1 MPGDYSQYVN
11 LKPYDVSVVD
21 VYLGAQE
28 LARVTLPEFNLRQG
42 TVEDAMF
49 QAFSYIQMLGV
60 SAINRLPSRL
70 MEGLARMLG
79 VSRNEGSRAVV
90 DTILTFNDDVSIKLE
105 RGVGATYKITI
116 ADSVVEYP
124 FATTIDVSVVTTT
137 ARVASTGNVAIATDL
152 QNSDTI
158 DGVTLVTG
166 DKVLLK
172 DQTAGEENGCYTVVS
187 SGVASRSPGA
197 DIVNY
202 ISNYQFPQFIS
213 VTEGTA
219 NAGTG
224 WYVSNRYGTITLGT
238 TEITYAAS
246 LLPIVHL
253 RLTSLAVGAHPP
265 PSAGD
270 PMVLTSVIPELE
282 AAVVGNPTN
291 FAAGS
296 NPESDREYLDRCTT
310 HLESLSSASVTEN
323 QLKRKVLT
331 DNSHISRAN
340 VYDLTTS
347 ADRILNQLPL
357 ASPAGPTLYPGYS
370 LIVAYGIGR
379 NLTPTEKSTL
389 ALVVSNLTIAGL
401 TLAVVDPILIDLTV
415 TADVTVAKNR
425 TSTEMALMI
434 KNRLKGILHVNE
446 WTGVSE
452 SIMASDVSQAIRN
465 IGGVDFVQNL
475 VIAPSGAASIA
486 ATDWYGSGTTQ
497 GNILDAAGDPNI
509 YYLSKGS
516 YPHLSATTQITL
528 NITVNT

>member
-49 QAFSYIQMLGV
+49 QAFAYMQMLGV

-70 MEGLARMLG
+70 MEGISRMMG
-79 VSRNEGSRAVV
+79 VTRNEGSRAVV
-90 DTILTFNDDVSIKLE
+90 DAVFTFNDDVSIKLE
-105 RGVGATYKITI
+105 RGTGATYKITI

-137 ARVASTGNVAIATDL
+137 ARVASTANVAIATGL
-152 QNSDTI
+152 ENGDTI
-158 DGVTLVTG
+158 DGVTLATG

-187 SGVASRSPGA
+187 SGAASRSPGA
-197 DIVNY
+197 DVVNY

-213 VTEGTA
+213 VAEGTA
-219 NAGTG
+219 NAGTS
-224 WYVSNRYGTITLGT
+224 WHVSNRYGSITLGT
-238 TEITYAAS
+238 TEITYTAS
-246 LLPIVHL
+246 SLPIVNL

-265 PSAGD
+265 PSTGD
-270 PMVLTSVIPELE
+270 PMTLTSVVPELE
-282 AAVVGNPTN
+282 MAVVGSPTN

-331 DNSHISRAN
+331 DNNHISRAK

-347 ADRILNQLPL
+347 ADRALNQLPL
-357 ASPAGPTLYPGYS
+357 ASPAGPTSHPGYS

-379 NLTPTEKSTL
+379 NLTPTEKSAL
-389 ALVVSNLTIAGL
+389 ALTVSNQTIAGL
-401 TLAVVDPILIDLTV
+401 TLAVEDPILIDLTV
-415 TADVTVAKNR
+415 VADVVVAKNR
-425 TSTEMALMI
+425 TGTDMELMI
-434 KNRLKGILHVNE
+434 KNRLKAAIHVNQ
-446 WTGVSE
+446 WTGVAE
-452 SIMASDVSQAIRN
+452 AIMASDISKIIQN
-465 IGGVDFVQNL
+465 TDGVDFVQKL

-497 GNILDAAGDPNI
+497 GNILLAAGDPNI
-509 YYLSKGS
+509 YYLSMGS

>member
-11 LKPYDVSVVD
+11 LKPYDISAVD

-49 QAFSYIQMLGV
+49 QAFAYMQMLGV

-70 MEGLARMLG
+70 MEGLTRMMG
-79 VSRNEGSRAVV
+79 ISRNEGTRAVV
-90 DTILTFNDDVSIKLE
+90 DAIYTFNDDVSMKIE
-105 RGVGATYKITI
+105 RGVGATYKIRVGGS
-116 ADSVVEYP
+116 DVEYP
-124 FATTIDVSVVTTT
+124 FATVVDVKVTTTT

-152 QNSDTI
+152 QNGDTI
-158 DGVTLVTG
+158 DGITLVTG

-172 DQTAGEENGCYTVVS
+172 DQTAGAENGCYSVVS
-187 SGVASRSPGA
+187 SGAASRSPGA
-197 DIVNY
+197 DVVNY
-202 ISNYQFPQFIS
+202 SINYQFPQFIS

-219 NAGTG
+219 NANTG
-224 WYVSNRYGTITLGT
+224 WHVSNRYGSITLGT

-246 LLPIVHL
+246 ALPVVNL

-265 PSAGD
+265 PAAGD

-282 AAVVGNPTN
+282 SAVVGSPTN
-291 FAAGS
+291 FIPGS

-310 HLESLSSASVTEN
+310 HLESLSSASVTDS
-323 QLKRKVLT
+323 QLKTRVIEK
-331 DNSHISRAN
+331 NNHITRVK

-357 ASPAGPTLYPGYS
+357 ASPAGPTAYAGNVI
-370 LIVAYGIGR
+370 IVAYGIGR

-389 ALVVSNLTIAGL
+389 ALSTSNATIAGL
-401 TLAVVDPILIDLTV
+401 TIAVVDPILIDLTV
-415 TADVTVAKNR
+415 TAEVTVAKNR
-425 TSTEMALMI
+425 TTTMMDAVI
-434 KNRLKGILHVNE
+434 KNSLQTFLDVDHWSDTTE
-446 WTGVSE
+446 A
-452 SIMASDVSQAIRN
+452 IMASDVARHIRN
-465 IGGVDFVQNL
+465 VDGVEFVQNL

-497 GNILDAAGDPNI
+497 GNILLAAGDPNI

-516 YPHLSATTQITL
+516 YPHISAETQVTL
-528 NITVNT
+528 TITVNT